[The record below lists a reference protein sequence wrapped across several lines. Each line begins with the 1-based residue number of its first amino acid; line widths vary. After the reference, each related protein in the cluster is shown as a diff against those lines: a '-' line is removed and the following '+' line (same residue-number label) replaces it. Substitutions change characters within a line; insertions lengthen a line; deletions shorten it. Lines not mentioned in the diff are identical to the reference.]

1 MPPPVMEAHVQLGME
16 WGEQCLHV
24 EPGRSIL
31 WEASFGFWKRCTYGK
46 EGEGSYD
53 VGAGENYE

>member
-1 MPPPVMEAHVQLGME
+1 MQLGME
-16 WGEQCLHV
+16 WGEQHLHM

-31 WEASFGFWKRCTYGK
+31 WEASFGFWKRCTYGE